1 MLKHYIQGVDLIH
14 INLTKRKEVIM
25 TTIMTELQKAGFIS
39 IGSTWA
45 DIDGQKEEALL
56 SFYNQVT
63 YTDAQGDTDVSYD
76 LWLAGSEAWKEGYAQ
91 AKGCDPKDN
100 KVSAAWLVF
109 TNTLKADYDI
119 VKPAK
124 PSKEGQKKAEQRAKH
139 AEKMKAY
146 EAKTTEELVDE
157 VNMLLKAPSKKTIAQ
172 SGKIQAII
180 DARRKEDLKEV
191 MEDIKA
197 KQNEIKKLVGDVH
210 DHRKLD
216 AILAILNDYDF
227 EIAGL

>member
-1 MLKHYIQGVDLIH
+1 MA
-14 INLTKRKEVIM
+14 
-25 TTIMTELQKAGFIS
+25 TIMTELQKAGFIS

-63 YTDAQGDTDVSYD
+63 YTDSNGDTDVSYD
-76 LWLAGSEAWKEGYAQ
+76 LWIAGSDAWKEGYAQ
-91 AKGCDPKDN
+91 VKGCDAKDN

-119 VKPAK
+119 TKPAK
-124 PSKEGQKKAEQRAKH
+124 PSKEGQKKAEQRSKN
-139 AEKMKAY
+139 AEKVEALKA
-146 EAKTTEELVDE
+146 KPVEELLAMVTELTKNHTAKNLAD
-157 VNMLLKAPSKKTIAQ
+157 AT
-172 SGKIQAII
+172 KIQKVI
-180 DARRKEDLKEV
+180 DAKRKEDLKEV
-191 MEDIKA
+191 LEDIKA
-197 KQNEIKKLVGDVH
+197 KQNEIKKLVGDIH

-227 EIAGL
+227 EIAGM

>member
-1 MLKHYIQGVDLIH
+1 
-14 INLTKRKEVIM
+14 M

-63 YTDAQGDTDVSYD
+63 YTDSKGDTDVSYD
-76 LWLAGSEAWKEGYAQ
+76 LWIAGSEAWKEGYAQ
-91 AKGCDPKDN
+91 VKGCDPKDN

-124 PSKEGQKKAEQRAKH
+124 PSKEGQKKAEQRSKN
-139 AEKMKAY
+139 AEKVEALKAKPVEELLAMVETLTKNHTAKNLAEAQKVQKVI
-146 EAKTTEELVDE
+146 EAK
-157 VNMLLKAPSKKTIAQ
+157 
-172 SGKIQAII
+172 
-180 DARRKEDLKEV
+180 RKEDLKEV

-197 KQNEIKKLVGDVH
+197 KQNEIKKLVGDVT
-210 DHRKLD
+210 DHRVLD
-216 AILAILNDYDF
+216 SVLCILLGTHEVAVI
-227 EIAGL
+227 

>member
-1 MLKHYIQGVDLIH
+1 
-14 INLTKRKEVIM
+14 M
-25 TTIMTELQKAGFIS
+25 TTVMTELQKAGFIS

-63 YTDAQGDTDVSYD
+63 YTDLKGDTDVSYD
-76 LWLAGSEAWKEGYAQ
+76 LWIAGSEAWKEGYAQ
-91 AKGCDPKDN
+91 VKGCDPKDN

-124 PSKEGQKKAEQRAKH
+124 PSKEGQKKAEQRSKN
-139 AEKMKAY
+139 AEKVEALKAKPVEELLAMVETLTKNHTAKNLAEAQKVQKVI
-146 EAKTTEELVDE
+146 EAK
-157 VNMLLKAPSKKTIAQ
+157 
-172 SGKIQAII
+172 
-180 DARRKEDLKEV
+180 RKEDLKEV

-197 KQNEIKKLVGDVH
+197 KQNEIKKLVGDVT
-210 DHRKLD
+210 DHRVLD
-216 AILAILNDYDF
+216 SVLCILLGTHEVAVI
-227 EIAGL
+227 